1 MQRENRVKAAQ
12 ARAERRRIAE
22 SRGAERRRET
32 GAQNKSLAL
41 KGSLGLSADELDS
54 QDGHLLWPEALQATA
69 FADVRSQLD
78 ALFIERALGPG
89 QGSETGLQIQ
99 QVTNEFHKRLKA
111 MIRELPTKDYIAGDK
126 FLKKISYEIRYDGG
140 SGQRRLVS
148 QTGMSREH

>member
-1 MQRENRVKAAQ
+1 LD
-12 ARAERRRIAE
+12 
-22 SRGAERRRET
+22 
-32 GAQNKSLAL
+32 AQNKSIAL

-54 QDGHLLWPEALQATA
+54 QDGHLLWPEVLQATA

-78 ALFIERALGPG
+78 ALFIERALRPG
-89 QGSETGLQIQ
+89 QGSETCLQIQ

-111 MIRELPTKDYIAGDK
+111 MIRELPAKDYIAGDK
-126 FLKKISYEIRYDGG
+126 FLKKISYEIRHDGA